1 MNILYPPVSSAI
13 RKMPVNG
20 ACITPDITPAIPNK
34 AKFFSG
40 T

>member
-1 MNILYPPVSSAI
+1 MNMVYPPVNSAI
-13 RKMPVNG
+13 RNTPVNG
-20 ACITPDITPAIPNK
+20 ACITPDITPAMPNK